1 MNTFTIIIS
10 MLFVG
15 IISYIIGFRRAWK
28 TYKTPSQEETEIYY
42 KAGYD
47 AGLRD
52 AKREEKTK
60 EFIASLEDAFEGED
74 EDTIVDCGEY

>member
-28 TYKTPSQEETEIYY
+28 TYKTPSKEETEIYY

-74 EDTIVDCGEY
+74 EENVIDCGEY

>member
-28 TYKTPSQEETEIYY
+28 TYKTPSKEETDIYY

-47 AGLRD
+47 AGMRD
-52 AKREEKTK
+52 AKKETKAK
-60 EFIASLEDAFEGED
+60 EFIASLEDAFEGKD
-74 EDTIVDCGEY
+74 EDITIDCGEY

>member
-1 MNTFTIIIS
+1 MNTFAIIIS

-15 IISYIIGFRRAWK
+15 IISYIIGLRRAWK
-28 TYKTPSQEETEIYY
+28 TYKTPSKEETEIYY

-74 EDTIVDCGEY
+74 EDNIIDAGEY

>member
-1 MNTFTIIIS
+1 MNTFAIIIS

-28 TYKTPSQEETEIYY
+28 TYKTPSQEETDIYY

-47 AGLRD
+47 AGMRD
-52 AKREEKTK
+52 AKKEAKAK
-60 EFIASLEDAFEGED
+60 EFIASLEDAFEAED
-74 EDTIVDCGEY
+74 EDITIDAGEY

>member
-52 AKREEKTK
+52 AKRGEKAK
-60 EFIASLEDAFEGED
+60 EFIASLEDALGPED
-74 EDTIVDCGEY
+74 EDITIDCGEY

>member
-1 MNTFTIIIS
+1 MDTFAIIIS

-15 IISYIIGFRRAWK
+15 IISYIIGLRRAWK
-28 TYKTPSQEETEIYY
+28 TYKTPSKEETEIYY

-52 AKREEKTK
+52 AKREAKSR
-60 EFIASLEDAFEGED
+60 EFIASLEDAFEGDD
-74 EDTIVDCGEY
+74 EENVIDCGEY

>member
-1 MNTFTIIIS
+1 MNTFAIIIS

-28 TYKTPSQEETEIYY
+28 TYKTPSKEETDIYY
-42 KAGYD
+42 KAGYND
-47 AGLRD
+47 GLRD
-52 AKREEKTK
+52 AKKETKAK
-60 EFIASLEDAFEGED
+60 EFIASLEDAFEGKD

>member
-1 MNTFTIIIS
+1 MNTFSIIIS

-60 EFIASLEDAFEGED
+60 EFIASLEDAFEGKD
-74 EDTIVDCGEY
+74 EDIIIDAGEY

>member
-28 TYKTPSQEETEIYY
+28 TYKTHSQEETEIYY

-74 EDTIVDCGEY
+74 EENIIDAGEY

>member
-1 MNTFTIIIS
+1 MNTFAIIIS

-28 TYKTPSQEETEIYY
+28 TYKTPSKEETEIYY

-60 EFIASLEDAFEGED
+60 EFIASLEDAFEGKD
-74 EDTIVDCGEY
+74 EDNIIDAGEY

>member
-1 MNTFTIIIS
+1 MNTFSIIIS

-60 EFIASLEDAFEGED
+60 EFIASLEDAFEGKD
-74 EDTIVDCGEY
+74 EDVIIDAGEY

>member
-1 MNTFTIIIS
+1 MNTFAIIIS

-15 IISYIIGFRRAWK
+15 IISYIIGLRRAWK
-28 TYKTPSQEETEIYY
+28 TYKTPSKEETEIYY

-74 EDTIVDCGEY
+74 EENVIDCGEY